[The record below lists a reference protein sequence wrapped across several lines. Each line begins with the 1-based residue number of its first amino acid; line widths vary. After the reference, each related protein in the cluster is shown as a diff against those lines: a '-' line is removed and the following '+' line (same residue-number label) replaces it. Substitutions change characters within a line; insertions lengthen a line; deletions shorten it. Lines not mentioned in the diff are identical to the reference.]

1 MNRYWFGK
9 VISRLIRKREKAW
22 NPGLFIIFAI
32 QGMVGT
38 KIALLMCRYNALI
51 IDRSKEFFMELIL
64 NPIVIGVAALIVL
77 CLFKVNVLLSLLI
90 SALVAGVTSG
100 MEISETINVLIAGMG
115 GNAQTALS
123 YILLGILAA
132 GMAHTGITEILSRK
146 ISRAVGPHKLLL
158 LVTLA
163 LIACCS
169 QNLIPVHI
177 AFIPILIPALLP
189 LMNEMNLDRRGAAC
203 ALAFG
208 LKAPYIALPFGFG
221 WIFQELIADNLA
233 ANGMAM
239 EVGNVWKYTWPL
251 GASMIIGLAAA
262 LFVFR
267 KPRHYENLEIAGA
280 NTANSQGSVE
290 ISAENNL
297 RMKPAHWVSLAAAV
311 GTLAINLATESLPL
325 GALAGIVIMVV
336 FGAVRIADLDKV
348 IANGLSIMGLIA
360 FVMLVASGFANVMNT
375 TGAVDQLVEAS
386 LNFMGGSRLLAA
398 AVMMIIGLI
407 ITMGIGT
414 SFGTIPVLAVLYVPL
429 CVELGFS
436 VGGTV
441 ILIAAAAALGDAGSP
456 ASDTTLGPTAGLNA
470 DGQHGHIWDTCVPT
484 AICYNVPL
492 ALCAIIVSQFI

>member
-1 MNRYWFGK
+1 
-9 VISRLIRKREKAW
+9 
-22 NPGLFIIFAI
+22 
-32 QGMVGT
+32 
-38 KIALLMCRYNALI
+38 
-51 IDRSKEFFMELIL
+51 MELLL
-64 NPIVIGVAALIVL
+64 NPIVIGVAALIIL
-77 CLFKVNVLLSLLI
+77 CLLKVNVLLSLLI
-90 SALVAGVTSG
+90 SAMVAGVSAG
-100 MEISETINVLIAGMG
+100 MSFGDTINTLISGMG

-132 GMAHTGITEILSRK
+132 GMAYTGITEILSLK
-146 ISRAVGPHKLLL
+146 ISHVIGKRKLML
-158 LVTLA
+158 LVVLT

-221 WIFQELIADNLA
+221 WIFQELISDNLA
-233 ANGMAM
+233 ANGMEI

-251 GASMIIGLAAA
+251 GAAMIIGLAIA

-267 KPRHYENLEIAGA
+267 KPRYYENLEIAGA
-280 NTANSQGSVE
+280 HNHDAAQAANLKMQ
-290 ISAENNL
+290 
-297 RMKPAHWVSLAAAV
+297 PAHWVTLVAAV
-311 GTLAINLATESLPL
+311 GTLVINLLTDSLPL
-325 GALAGIVIMVV
+325 GALAGILIMVL
-336 FGAVRIADLDKV
+336 FGAIKLKDLDTV

-360 FVMLVASGFANVMNT
+360 FVMLVAAGYANVMNT
-375 TGAVDQLVEAS
+375 TGAVEELVQIS
-386 LNFMGGSRLLAA
+386 LGFMGGSKLLA
-398 AVMMIIGLI
+398 AVMMMLIGLI
-407 ITMGIGT
+407 ITLGIGT

-429 CVELGFS
+429 CAEMGFS

-441 ILIAAAAALGDAGSP
+441 MLIAAAAALGDAGSP

-470 DGQHGHIWDTCVPT
+470 DGQHSHIWDTCVPT

-492 ALCAIIVSQFI
+492 AVCAVIVSQFI

>member
-1 MNRYWFGK
+1 
-9 VISRLIRKREKAW
+9 
-22 NPGLFIIFAI
+22 
-32 QGMVGT
+32 
-38 KIALLMCRYNALI
+38 
-51 IDRSKEFFMELIL
+51 MELLL
-64 NPIVIGVAALIVL
+64 NPIVIGVAALIIL
-77 CLFKVNVLLSLLI
+77 CLLKVNVLLSLLI
-90 SALVAGVTSG
+90 SAMVAGVSAG
-100 MEISETINVLIAGMG
+100 MSFGDTINTLISGMG

-132 GMAHTGITEILSRK
+132 GMAYTGITEILSLK
-146 ISRAVGPHKLLL
+146 ISHVIGKRKLMLL
-158 LVTLA
+158 LVLT

-221 WIFQELIADNLA
+221 WIFQELISDNLA
-233 ANGMAM
+233 ANGMEI

-251 GASMIIGLAAA
+251 GAAMIIGLAIA

-267 KPRHYENLEIAGA
+267 KPRYYENLEIAGA
-280 NTANSQGSVE
+280 HNHDAAQAANLKMQ
-290 ISAENNL
+290 
-297 RMKPAHWVSLAAAV
+297 PAHWVTLVAAV
-311 GTLAINLATESLPL
+311 GTLVINLLTDSLPL
-325 GALAGIVIMVV
+325 GALAGILIMVL
-336 FGAVRIADLDKV
+336 FGAIKLKDLDTV

-360 FVMLVASGFANVMNT
+360 FVMLVAAGYANVMNT
-375 TGAVDQLVEAS
+375 TGAVEELVQIS
-386 LNFMGGSRLLAA
+386 LGFMGGSKLLA
-398 AVMMIIGLI
+398 AVMMMLIGLI
-407 ITMGIGT
+407 ITLGIGT

-429 CVELGFS
+429 CAEMGFS

-441 ILIAAAAALGDAGSP
+441 MLIAAAAALGDAGSP

-470 DGQHGHIWDTCVPT
+470 DGQHSHIWDTCVPT

-492 ALCAIIVSQFI
+492 AVCAVIVSQFI

>member
-1 MNRYWFGK
+1 
-9 VISRLIRKREKAW
+9 
-22 NPGLFIIFAI
+22 
-32 QGMVGT
+32 
-38 KIALLMCRYNALI
+38 
-51 IDRSKEFFMELIL
+51 MELLL
-64 NPIVIGVAALIVL
+64 NPIVIGVAALIIF
-77 CLFKVNVLLSLLI
+77 CLLKVNVLLSLLI
-90 SALVAGVTSG
+90 SAMVAGVSAG
-100 MEISETINVLIAGMG
+100 MSFGDTINTLISGMG

-132 GMAHTGITEILSRK
+132 GMAYTGITEILSLK
-146 ISRAVGPHKLLL
+146 ISHVIGKRKLML
-158 LVTLA
+158 LVVLT

-221 WIFQELIADNLA
+221 WIFQELISDNLA
-233 ANGMAM
+233 ANGMEI

-251 GASMIIGLAAA
+251 GAAMIIGLAIA

-280 NTANSQGSVE
+280 HNHDAAQAANLKMQ
-290 ISAENNL
+290 
-297 RMKPAHWVSLAAAV
+297 PAHWVTLVAAV
-311 GTLAINLATESLPL
+311 GTLVINLLTDSLPL
-325 GALAGIVIMVV
+325 GALAGILIMVL
-336 FGAVRIADLDKV
+336 FGAIKLKDLDTV

-360 FVMLVASGFANVMNT
+360 FVMLVAAGYANVMNT
-375 TGAVDQLVEAS
+375 TGAVEELVQIS
-386 LNFMGGSRLLAA
+386 LGFMGGSKLLA
-398 AVMMIIGLI
+398 AVMMMLIGLI
-407 ITMGIGT
+407 ITLGIGT

-429 CVELGFS
+429 CAEMGFS

-441 ILIAAAAALGDAGSP
+441 MLIAAAAALGDAGSP

-470 DGQHGHIWDTCVPT
+470 DGQHSHIWDTCVPT

-492 ALCAIIVSQFI
+492 AVCAVIVSQFI

>member
-1 MNRYWFGK
+1 
-9 VISRLIRKREKAW
+9 
-22 NPGLFIIFAI
+22 
-32 QGMVGT
+32 
-38 KIALLMCRYNALI
+38 
-51 IDRSKEFFMELIL
+51 MELLL
-64 NPIVIGVAALIVL
+64 NPIVIGVAALIIL
-77 CLFKVNVLLSLLI
+77 CLLKVNVLLSLLI
-90 SALVAGVTSG
+90 SAMVAGVSAG
-100 MEISETINVLIAGMG
+100 MSFGDTINTLISGMG

-132 GMAHTGITEILSRK
+132 GMAYTGITEILSLK
-146 ISRAVGPHKLLL
+146 ISHVIGKRKLML
-158 LVTLA
+158 LVVLT

-221 WIFQELIADNLA
+221 WIFQELISDNLA
-233 ANGMAM
+233 ANGMEI

-251 GASMIIGLAAA
+251 GAAMIIGLAIA

-267 KPRHYENLEIAGA
+267 KPRYYENLEIAGA
-280 NTANSQGSVE
+280 HNHDAAQAANLKMQ
-290 ISAENNL
+290 
-297 RMKPAHWVSLAAAV
+297 PAHWVTLVAAV
-311 GTLAINLATESLPL
+311 GTLVINLLTDSLPL
-325 GALAGIVIMVV
+325 GALAGILIMVI
-336 FGAVRIADLDKV
+336 FGAIKLKDLDTV

-360 FVMLVASGFANVMNT
+360 FVMLVAAGYANVMNT
-375 TGAVDQLVEAS
+375 TGAVEELVQIS
-386 LNFMGGSRLLAA
+386 LGFMGGSKLLA
-398 AVMMIIGLI
+398 AVMMMLIGLI
-407 ITMGIGT
+407 ITLGIGT

-429 CVELGFS
+429 CAEMGFS

-441 ILIAAAAALGDAGSP
+441 MLIAAAAALGDAGSP

-470 DGQHGHIWDTCVPT
+470 DGQHSHIWDTCVPT

-492 ALCAIIVSQFI
+492 AVCAVIVSQFI

>member
-1 MNRYWFGK
+1 
-9 VISRLIRKREKAW
+9 
-22 NPGLFIIFAI
+22 
-32 QGMVGT
+32 
-38 KIALLMCRYNALI
+38 
-51 IDRSKEFFMELIL
+51 MELLL
-64 NPIVIGVAALIVL
+64 NPILIGVFVLIVL
-77 CLFKVNVLLSLLI
+77 CLLKMNVLLSLMI
-90 SALVAGVTSG
+90 SALVAGVVSG
-100 MEISETINVLIAGMG
+100 MGVSETVNVLIEGMG

-123 YILLGILAA
+123 YILLGVLAA

-146 ISRAVGPHKLLL
+146 ISRVVGPRKLLL
-158 LVTLA
+158 LVTLTV
-163 LIACCS
+163 IACCS

-221 WIFQELIADNLA
+221 WIFHGLIADNLA
-233 ANGMAM
+233 ANGMAV

-267 KPRHYENLEIAGA
+267 KPRHYETLEIAGA
-280 NTANSQGSVE
+280 ETASA
-290 ISAENNL
+290 SAEEL
-297 RMKPAHWVSLAAAV
+297 RMKPAHWVTLIAAV
-311 GTLAINLATESLPL
+311 GTLAINLKTDSLPL
-325 GALAGIVIMVV
+325 GALTGIIIMVV
-336 FGAVRIADLDKV
+336 FGAVKIADLDKV

-375 TGAVDQLVEAS
+375 TGAVEELVQAS
-386 LNFMGGSRLLAA
+386 LGIMGGSKVIAA
-398 AVMMIIGLI
+398 TVMMIIGLI

-429 CVELGFS
+429 CMEMGFS
-436 VGGTV
+436 VAGTV

-470 DGQHGHIWDTCVPT
+470 DGQHNHIWDTCVPT

-492 ALCAIIVSQFI
+492 AVCAVIVSQFI

>member
-1 MNRYWFGK
+1 
-9 VISRLIRKREKAW
+9 
-22 NPGLFIIFAI
+22 
-32 QGMVGT
+32 
-38 KIALLMCRYNALI
+38 
-51 IDRSKEFFMELIL
+51 MELLL
-64 NPIVIGVAALIVL
+64 NPIVIGVAALIIL
-77 CLFKVNVLLSLLI
+77 CLLKVNVLLSLLI
-90 SALVAGVTSG
+90 SAMVAGVSAG
-100 MEISETINVLIAGMG
+100 MSFGDTINTLISGMG

-132 GMAHTGITEILSRK
+132 GMAYTGITEILSLK
-146 ISRAVGPHKLLL
+146 ISHVIGKRKLML
-158 LVTLA
+158 LVVLT

-221 WIFQELIADNLA
+221 WIFQELISDNLA
-233 ANGMAM
+233 ANGMEI

-251 GASMIIGLAAA
+251 GAAMIIGLAIA

-280 NTANSQGSVE
+280 HNHDAAQAANLKMQ
-290 ISAENNL
+290 
-297 RMKPAHWVSLAAAV
+297 PAHWVTLVAAV
-311 GTLAINLATESLPL
+311 GTLVINLLTDSLPL
-325 GALAGIVIMVV
+325 GALAGILIMVL
-336 FGAVRIADLDKV
+336 FGAIKLKDLDTV

-360 FVMLVASGFANVMNT
+360 FVMLVAAGYANVMNT
-375 TGAVDQLVEAS
+375 TGAVEELVQIS
-386 LNFMGGSRLLAA
+386 LGFMGGSKLLA
-398 AVMMIIGLI
+398 AVMMMLIGLI
-407 ITMGIGT
+407 ITLGIGT

-429 CVELGFS
+429 CAEMGFS

-441 ILIAAAAALGDAGSP
+441 MLIAAAAALGDAGSP

-470 DGQHGHIWDTCVPT
+470 DGQHSHIWDTCVPT

-492 ALCAIIVSQFI
+492 AVCAVIVSQFI

>member
-1 MNRYWFGK
+1 
-9 VISRLIRKREKAW
+9 
-22 NPGLFIIFAI
+22 
-32 QGMVGT
+32 
-38 KIALLMCRYNALI
+38 
-51 IDRSKEFFMELIL
+51 MELLL
-64 NPIVIGVAALIVL
+64 NPIVIGVAALIIL
-77 CLFKVNVLLSLLI
+77 CLLKVNVLLSLLI
-90 SALVAGVTSG
+90 SAMVAGVSAG
-100 MEISETINVLIAGMG
+100 MSFGDTINTLISGMG

-132 GMAHTGITEILSRK
+132 GMAYTGITEILSLK
-146 ISRAVGPHKLLL
+146 ISHVIGKRKLML
-158 LVTLA
+158 LVVLT

-221 WIFQELIADNLA
+221 WIFQELISDNLA
-233 ANGMAM
+233 ANGMEI

-251 GASMIIGLAAA
+251 GAAMIIGLAIA

-280 NTANSQGSVE
+280 HNHDAAQAANLKMQ
-290 ISAENNL
+290 
-297 RMKPAHWVSLAAAV
+297 PAHWVTLVAAV
-311 GTLAINLATESLPL
+311 GTLVINLLTDSLPL
-325 GALAGIVIMVV
+325 GALAGILIMVI
-336 FGAVRIADLDKV
+336 FGAIKLRDLDTV

-360 FVMLVASGFANVMNT
+360 FVMLVAAGYANVMNT
-375 TGAVDQLVEAS
+375 TGAVEELVQIS
-386 LNFMGGSRLLAA
+386 LGFMGGSKLLA
-398 AVMMIIGLI
+398 AVMMMLIGLI
-407 ITMGIGT
+407 ITLGIGT

-429 CVELGFS
+429 CAEMGFS

-441 ILIAAAAALGDAGSP
+441 MLIAAAAALGDAGSP

-470 DGQHGHIWDTCVPT
+470 DGQHSHIWDTCVPT
-484 AICYNVPL
+484 AVCYNVPL
-492 ALCAIIVSQFI
+492 AVCAVIVSQFI